1 MCWWLLLSTVFTL
14 VAAEASGQALPS
26 PATDR
31 VYVKSDGNELSVRRN
46 VPVPYRTLEALN
58 GALEHPFPASARAI
72 RLVRAAPPEVIDYAL
87 CVTGDGT
94 LILGEQVFAVD
105 VAKGRNVFVRGGA
118 TRGYPPLG
126 RPGPWVWLLELPVS
140 REMNAT
146 LILYAT
152 TAGWPVRAMVID
164 VSQEP

>member
-1 MCWWLLLSTVFTL
+1 MWWWGLLSTVVTL

-26 PATDR
+26 PPTDR
-31 VYVKSDGNELSVRRN
+31 AYVASDGNELSVRRN

-58 GALEHPFPASARAI
+58 AALAHPFPASARAI
-72 RLVRAAPPEVIDYAL
+72 RLVRAAPPEVIEYAL

-94 LILGEQVFAVD
+94 LILGEQVFAGD
-105 VAKGRNVFVRGGA
+105 VAKGRNVLVRGGI

-152 TAGWPVRAMVID
+152 TAGWPVRTMLIA